1 MVYSVRLPT
10 SIVVKSARNTNKKMK
25 KLFTG
30 QVVVKKRDPE
40 LAVIQ
45 KMGQG
50 DQRLSEASG
59 GICRGLKEMIPS
71 SHCLR
76 LNMFSELRVWMNV
89 ASWR

>member
-30 QVVVKKRDPE
+30 QMVVKKRDSE
-40 LAVIQ
+40 LAVNL
-45 KMGQG
+45 KVGQENY
-50 DQRLSEASG
+50 RLSEASG

-76 LNMFSELRVWMNV
+76 LNMFSELRVWMKV
-89 ASWR
+89 AS